1 MHRINWS
8 LLRLPLPNIIT
19 DAGVVGVYPSEMTTS
34 ESGEDQKSH
43 IPKENFEGK
52 VPANRPGTELDMASA
67 VIFVAT
73 NQYLNGQTLS
83 VDGGYVLK
91 AGRV

>member
-1 MHRINWS
+1 
-8 LLRLPLPNIIT
+8 
-19 DAGVVGVYPSEMTTS
+19 MTTS
-34 ESGEDQKSH
+34 GSGEDQKSY